1 MGGLIMLRACSA
13 LRCLSRASLCTAR
26 PFSQLPVKP
35 EEPTAATEPVVEEVK
50 QDTEELKARSELPFV
65 VAGCVFGYFVLKYF
79 QQEPKQQSSNPVV
92 KVVGE
97 PLIGGA
103 WTAMNSQ
110 GKEITDTDYHGKFL
124 VLYFGFTKCPDVCP
138 STLTKLASSI
148 KLLQDQGLRDKVA
161 FLFVS
166 LDPERDLPAAVGDY
180 AYTFSP
186 DIQGIVVPQDKIQSF
201 TKTFRLYRNKVP
213 TEDGGYNIDHTTYM
227 YLMDPEGK
235 LASVLGAHL
244 SSDELA
250 EAVASQLR

>member
-1 MGGLIMLRACSA
+1 
-13 LRCLSRASLCTAR
+13 
-26 PFSQLPVKP
+26 VKP

-50 QDTEELKARSELPFV
+50 QDTEEPKARSELPFV
-65 VAGCVFGYFVLKYF
+65 IAGGVFGYIFYKYF
-79 QQEPKQQSSNPVV
+79 HQEPKQSDIPVV

-110 GKEITDTDYHGKFL
+110 GREVTDTDYHGKFL

-138 STLTKLASSI
+138 STLTKLAASI
-148 KLLQDQGLRDKVA
+148 KLLQDQGLHNKAA

-166 LDPERDLPAAVGDY
+166 LDPERDLPATVGDY
-180 AYTFSP
+180 AYAFSP
-186 DIQGIVVPQDKIQSF
+186 DIQGIVVPQDKVQSF

-250 EAVASQLR
+250 EAVAAQLR